1 MAKISLFSTVG
12 AALMVAS
19 VAQSSFVETSL
30 FNNRFSLQEDNT
42 NMFDQDHLQYYMSC
56 GKGAIDGFMKG
67 FYANNTEGISDDCL
81 GQTTYTHVSEFFGLL
96 TSGQIM
102 DIFKSFGKFYQV
114 SFDI

>member
-19 VAQSSFVETSL
+19 IAHTSIVQNSL
-30 FNNRFSLQEDNT
+30 FNERFALQEST
-42 NMFDQDHLQYYMSC
+42 NMFDQAHAQYYMSC
-56 GKGAIDGFMKG
+56 GKGALDGFMKG
-67 FYANNTEGISDDCL
+67 FYANSTEGISEDCL
-81 GQTTYTHVSEFFGLL
+81 GQTTYTHVQEFFTLL